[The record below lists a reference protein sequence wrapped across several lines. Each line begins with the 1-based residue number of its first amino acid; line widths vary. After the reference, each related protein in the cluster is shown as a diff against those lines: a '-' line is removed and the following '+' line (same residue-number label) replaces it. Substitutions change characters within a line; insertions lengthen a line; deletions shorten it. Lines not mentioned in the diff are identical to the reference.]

1 VPVGGLHPIL
11 LVERQM
17 REIVHSFGF
26 EVFEGPE
33 VETDEYNFENR
44 ARPFRAP
51 PSLRLSVAPATLQ
64 VSSEEW
70 SAAAHQLAA
79 ARWLPASPIGAGY
92 SGDWRSLRWSSR

>member
-1 VPVGGLHPIL
+1 MTAPGRPVPVGGVRPIL

-44 ARPFRAP
+44 ARPSRAP
-51 PSLRLSVAPATLQ
+51 PSLRLPVAPATLQ
-64 VSSEEW
+64 
-70 SAAAHQLAA
+70 A
-79 ARWLPASPIGAGY
+79 LPRNGRRQPI
-92 SGDWRSLRWSSR
+92 S